1 MAAVVSGTHDLVQLL
16 TRNLSSWR
24 TDVSGDAVFL
34 DGLGTKSIPDP
45 TTAGASAGVWTPGRR
60 RSPVTLLRPPLVLG
74 GTTTAFSRRGGT
86 GLRRCRNVPVP
97 SSGAMSETRRA
108 RPTIRCLVEDLGGR
122 AARPNDGPRRPG

>member
-45 TTAGASAGVWTPGRR
+45 TTAGDFCRRLDTWAAALPGHPAPPASCARWHHDSILASGRNWFETVSQCAGAIIWRH
-60 RSPVTLLRPPLVLG
+60 
-74 GTTTAFSRRGGT
+74 
-86 GLRRCRNVPVP
+86 
-97 SSGAMSETRRA
+97 E
-108 RPTIRCLVEDLGGR
+108 
-122 AARPNDGPRRPG
+122 